1 MCLPVSM
8 YGSGSITWADP
19 QRERLPVHV
28 YSPVARMD
36 QWHPA
41 ESYLVVGFIHPTKH
55 HLTAFHL
62 HVKREE
68 RGDPWR
74 TVITALSESC
84 DGPLIKAL
92 IKVPVYRC
100 RNRG

>member
-41 ESYLVVGFIHPTKH
+41 ESYLVVGFIHPTRH
-55 HLTAFHL
+55 HHTAFRHAC
-62 HVKREE
+62 VERREGGSLE
-68 RGDPWR
+68 DSNNG
-74 TVITALSESC
+74 TV
-84 DGPLIKAL
+84 
-92 IKVPVYRC
+92 
-100 RNRG
+100 